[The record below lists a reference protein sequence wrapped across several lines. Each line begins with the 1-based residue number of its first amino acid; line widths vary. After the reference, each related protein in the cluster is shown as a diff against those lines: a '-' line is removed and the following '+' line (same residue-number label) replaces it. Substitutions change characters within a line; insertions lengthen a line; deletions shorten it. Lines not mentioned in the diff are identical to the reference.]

1 MTAMTKVAGSW
12 TARGTQAIIVMLCWR
27 PRILHRTVAAATKRR
42 DVCATRGDTL
52 VRERWEGL

>member
-27 PRILHRTVAAATKRR
+27 PRILHRTHRKRR